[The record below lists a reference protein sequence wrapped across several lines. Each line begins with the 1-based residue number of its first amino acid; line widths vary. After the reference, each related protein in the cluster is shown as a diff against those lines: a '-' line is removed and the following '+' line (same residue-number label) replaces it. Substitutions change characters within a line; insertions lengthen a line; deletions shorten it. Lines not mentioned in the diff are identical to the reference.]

1 MINNSKDFNFY
12 GYLEGWLSIFIN
24 GLLFALKFWAG
35 TVTGSVAIIVDAWHS
50 LSDSLTSVVVIVGVK
65 ISSKPADREH
75 PFGHGRAELIG
86 SIIIGVLLFFVACN
100 FIIESVLKLK
110 NHEPVEYGTIAIV
123 AIVVSILSKEVLAQF
138 SIWAG
143 KKVNSKALIADGWHH
158 RSDSIT
164 SVLILIGIF
173 VGKHFWWMDGVLGI
187 LVSLVLV
194 YVTYEILRDTV
205 SSLIGEEPGEEL
217 VKKINSLAREVY
229 DGDIQLH
236 HIHCH
241 SYGLHTEMT
250 FHIKLPAKMH
260 LDEAHEIASR
270 LENMI
275 WQKHR
280 IDVTTHIEP
289 ENPLPGN

>member
-1 MINNSKDFNFY
+1 MNNNKDFNFY

-24 GLLFALKFWAG
+24 AFLFALKFWAG
-35 TVTGSVAIIVDAWHS
+35 IATGSVAIIADAWHS

-65 ISSKPADREH
+65 ISSKPADQEH

-86 SIIIGVLLFFVACN
+86 SVIIGVLLFFVACN
-100 FIIESVLKLK
+100 FIIESVVKLK
-110 NHEPVEYGTIAIV
+110 NHEPVEYGKIAII
-123 AIVVSILSKEVLAQF
+123 AIVVSIVSKELLAQF

-173 VGKHFWWMDGVLGI
+173 FGKYFWWIDGVLGI

-194 YVTYEILRDTV
+194 YVTYEILRDSV
-205 SSLIGEEPGEEL
+205 SSLIGEKPGEEII
-217 VKKINSLAREVY
+217 KKIRMHAREVY
-229 DGDIQLH
+229 DGDIQVH

-241 SYGLHTEMT
+241 NYGLHTEMT
-250 FHIKLPAKMH
+250 FHIKLPGKI
-260 LDEAHEIASR
+260 LLFELIFG
-270 LENMI
+270 
-275 WQKHR
+275 
-280 IDVTTHIEP
+280 
-289 ENPLPGN
+289 PLSVGALLAVE